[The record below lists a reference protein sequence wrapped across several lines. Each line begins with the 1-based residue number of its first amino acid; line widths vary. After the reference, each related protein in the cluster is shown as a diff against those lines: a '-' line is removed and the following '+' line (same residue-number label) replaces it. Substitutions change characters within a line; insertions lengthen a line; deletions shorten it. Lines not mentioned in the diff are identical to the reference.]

1 MHIYCPVTE
10 MEKAL
15 ADIDSLMSS
24 WQSEPYSIEEIASM
38 QLPRLLVSSVRS
50 QAKQGD
56 NETDKLTE
64 VEGSLGDN
72 PK

>member
-1 MHIYCPVTE
+1 MRIYCPVTE

-38 QLPRLLVSSVRS
+38 QLPRLLVSSV
-50 QAKQGD
+50 KGNNG
-56 NETDKLTE
+56 NE
-64 VEGSLGDN
+64 
-72 PK
+72 